1 MGFGNNGTYNKRTNG
16 TYTKR
21 TNRNQNKGNNR
32 NQKMNYTQ
40 PQSKR
45 LNIENLNIHKIKYQ
59 NINNL
64 EGKYKSYTTQENIIL
79 TKRGMIKIEKD
90 NFILYKLKKNKNKNK
105 NAIQNYE
112 SENNT
117 LTYKKYIICDFP
129 YEWKK
134 IGQIDTFSNV
144 HQEITIKKKFIK
156 SQNSSLKLVLEYF
169 SDKILDCYFI
179 VYDEMNQIIEK
190 DIRLFI
196 DILI

>member
-1 MGFGNNGTYNKRTNG
+1 MGFGNNR
-16 TYTKR
+16 
-21 TNRNQNKGNNR
+21 NR
-32 NQKMNYTQ
+32 KMNYTQ

-45 LNIENLNIHKIKYQ
+45 LNIENLNIHKIKSSK
-59 NINNL
+59 INNL
-64 EGKYKSYTTQENIIL
+64 ESKYKSYITKENIIL
-79 TKRGMIKIEKD
+79 TKRGMIKMEKD
-90 NFILYKLKKNKNKNK
+90 NFILYKLKKNKKK

-134 IGQIDTFSNV
+134 IGQIDAFSNV
-144 HQEITIKKKFIK
+144 HQQITIKTQFIK
-156 SQNSSLKLVLEYF
+156 SPNSSLKLVLEYF
-169 SDKILDCYFI
+169 SDKISDCYFI

-190 DIRLFI
+190 DIRLFL